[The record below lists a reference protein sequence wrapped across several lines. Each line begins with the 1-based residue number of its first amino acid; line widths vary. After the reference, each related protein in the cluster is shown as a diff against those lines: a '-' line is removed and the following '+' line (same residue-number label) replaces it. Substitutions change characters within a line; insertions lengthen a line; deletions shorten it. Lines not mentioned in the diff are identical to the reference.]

1 VDIESGGSGMAIT
14 PEKKSE
20 GIRFLSDEE
29 SHQLFDAEARRL
41 MNMSGEEFLRRYDA
55 GEFQD
60 QMDGPLHHNLV
71 ALVMLIPL
79 GR

>member
-1 VDIESGGSGMAIT
+1 
-14 PEKKSE
+14 
-20 GIRFLSDEE
+20 
-29 SHQLFDAEARRL
+29 

-60 QMDGPLHHNLV
+60 QMDGPLHRNLV